1 MKCDKLQQVENPIEW
16 GLYYDKNEVDSAI
29 DELKQEHHR
38 ERHEY
43 IEMVAQ
49 IKSEINRKEAVGKRW
64 FERCMEARAENVR
77 LKRALWLAR
86 ADRADDRAR
95 IFYFNDL
102 ETKLDIDGFS
112 YDSKKKKGCKKLTA
126 RLWRIIWL
134 KVESKCRAKSEEYK

>member
-49 IKSEINRKEAVGKRW
+49 YKAKLVEQESENRKQ
-64 FERCMEARAENVR
+64 
-77 LKRALWLAR
+77 KRALWMAR

>member
-29 DELKQEHHR
+29 DELKRVHHR

-43 IEMVAQ
+43 IDMVAQ
-49 IKSEINRKEAVGKRW
+49 YKAKLVEQESENRKQ
-64 FERCMEARAENVR
+64 
-77 LKRALWLAR
+77 KRALWMAR

-134 KVESKCRAKSEEYK
+134 KVESKCRAKAEEYYK